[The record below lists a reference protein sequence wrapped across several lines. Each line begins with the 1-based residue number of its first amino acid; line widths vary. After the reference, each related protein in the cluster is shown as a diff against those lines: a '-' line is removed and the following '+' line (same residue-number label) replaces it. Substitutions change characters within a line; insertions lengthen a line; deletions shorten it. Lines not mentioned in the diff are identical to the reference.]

1 MIAASN
7 GHAAVVELLLSK
19 GANIEAANKVLIVNY
34 WFNFLMCYFLDFDDY
49 RDKIFTIFMNTQIIR
64 SAEMDWLS
72 RLLLMVYMPTYM

>member
-1 MIAASN
+1 MIAASY
-7 GHAAVVELLLSK
+7 GHTEVVELLLSK
-19 GANIEAANKVLIVNY
+19 GANVEAVNKVMIANCGLK
-34 WFNFLMCYFLDFDDY
+34 FLRSYFLDFDDY